1 MDPLNPINLIQSG
14 TATVAI
20 LGGLLLWKKPEF
32 RGIAAL
38 FFFTLVASLINILE
52 ETGITRDIYLISPVF
67 IMLFGPASYLA
78 IKLFVEKSLPK
89 VALWH
94 FAPIVPVMFFT
105 TFTQEVIAIGTLW
118 RLIYAG
124 LIVHMLTQF
133 QRTISQERSD
143 ADDYSLTWLVW
154 IIIGLALFNCVDLVR
169 LNLQPYIPHQLNLV
183 GQGLNNVVWLVACMI
198 IIVKLVE
205 RNQLPAQTHQKAVV
219 ESTELPE
226 SFEGI
231 YADLD
236 AQIKDKQW
244 YLTPRLTLSDL
255 SELSGLQTRDIS
267 RAINLHAKVS
277 FNEYINQ
284 CRVAYFCEQ
293 LKQESSHTLTDL
305 ALASG
310 FSSKAS
316 FNKVFK
322 AVVGV
327 TPSEYKQQVGTGS
340 RL

>member
-1 MDPLNPINLIQSG
+1 MEPLNAINLIQSG

-20 LGGLLLWKKPEF
+20 LGGCLLWRNPEYK
-32 RGIAAL
+32 GIAAL
-38 FFFTLVASLINILE
+38 FIFSLVASVINILE
-52 ETGITRDIYLISPVF
+52 ETGITRDIYLVSPIF

-78 IKLFVEKSLPK
+78 IKLFVEKSLSK
-89 VALWH
+89 KALWH
-94 FAPIVPVMFFT
+94 LAPVVPVAFFT
-105 TFTQEVIAIGTLW
+105 AFTQEVIAIGTLW

-143 ADDYSLTWLVW
+143 ADEYSLTWLMWV
-154 IIIGLALFNCVDLVR
+154 IIGLALFNCIDLVR

-183 GQGLNNVVWLVACMI
+183 GQGLNNLVWLIACMV

-205 RNQLPAQTHQKAVV
+205 RNQLPAQIHQRTAV
-219 ESTELPE
+219 ESTESPE
-226 SFEGI
+226 NFEGI
-231 YADLD
+231 YAALD

-244 YLTPRLTLSDL
+244 YLTPRLTLNDL

-267 RAINLHAKVS
+267 RAINLHGKVS

-293 LKQESSHTLTDL
+293 LKQGSSHTLTDL

-322 AVVGV
+322 QFVGV
-327 TPSEYKQQVGTGS
+327 TPSQYKQELGTGS
-340 RL
+340 R

>member
-1 MDPLNPINLIQSG
+1 MEPLNAINLIQSG

-20 LGGLLLWKKPEF
+20 LGGFLFWNKPEYK
-32 RGIAAL
+32 GIAVL
-38 FFFTLVASLINILE
+38 FFFTLFAAVINILE
-52 ETGITRDIYLISPVF
+52 ETGITRDIYLVSPIF

-89 VALWH
+89 QAMWH
-94 FAPIVPVMFFT
+94 FVPVVPVLLFT
-105 TFTQEVIAIGTLW
+105 SFTQEVIAIGTLW
-118 RLIYAG
+118 RLLYAG
-124 LIVHMLTQF
+124 LTVHMLTQF
-133 QRTISQERSD
+133 QQTISQERSD
-143 ADDYSLTWLVW
+143 ADEYSMTWLVW
-154 IIIGLALFNCVDLVR
+154 IIIGLALFNCIDLVR
-169 LNLQPYIPHQLNLV
+169 LNLQPYIPEQLNLV
-183 GQGLNNVVWLVACMI
+183 GQGLNNLVWLLACMAI
-198 IIVKLVE
+198 IIKLLE
-205 RNQLPAQTHQKAVV
+205 RKPLPAQKYHQASI
-219 ESTELPE
+219 ESADSAE

-231 YADLD
+231 FASLD

-267 RAINLHAKVS
+267 RAINLHGEVS

-284 CRVAYFCEQ
+284 YRVAYFCEQ
-293 LKQESSHTLTDL
+293 LKQGASLTLTEL

-322 AVVGV
+322 QIVGI
-327 TPSEYKQQVGTGS
+327 TPSQYKHELSTGS
-340 RL
+340 R